1 MTKAPSYMW
10 RFFREFVSPHRLALG
25 LLLANIL
32 FRAGLELWWPYAAKG
47 MWDEVLT
54 PMLKPAVAGQPQ
66 PLADWHLFWWFIGIG
81 AGVLFFN
88 SMLGYYFNRLL
99 NRLLTVI
106 TQRARTRLASHLLKL
121 HAQFYDSN
129 QAGRLLTTAI
139 EDPQSIT
146 QQLTAEMVRAAAS
159 AFVVLG

>member
-1 MTKAPSYMW
+1 
-10 RFFREFVSPHRLALG
+10 
-25 LLLANIL
+25 
-32 FRAGLELWWPYAAKG
+32 LWWPYAAKG

-54 PMLKPAVAGQPQ
+54 PLLKPAVAVAPGA
-66 PLADWHLFWWFIGIG
+66 ADWNLFWWFIGIG
-81 AGVLFFN
+81 AGVLFLN
-88 SMLGYYFNRLL
+88 SLLGFYFNRLL

-106 TQRARTRLASHLLKL
+106 TQRARTRLASHLLRL

-159 AFVVLG
+159 AFVVLGGYFIL